1 MFKAQ
6 SKKGEYFHVGINAT
20 NVANNECDP
29 VPLFPGNPDGT
40 PLPEFLGTLGDIALI
55 VNDII
60 LVLMLALFI
69 LFERPIGKTFD
80 TESILMA
87 EIEEMVMS
95 YIGLK
100 FAVSALTGA
109 LVAVFMEVASVKI
122 GMVWGLMS
130 FLLNFIPSV
139 GSMMAIVL
147 PLPFIL
153 LDDELESWEMYVAL
167 IGPGLTQGYV
177 GNVMEPALFGA
188 ALNLTEISVL
198 LGLVFF
204 SAIWGLPGAVLS
216 VPILGWLKIQLHN
229 TDHPMAQSVLD
240 SLRQDKDL
248 DTVKDAK
255 IAALEERKLALIE
268 YEDTLFAPTDADR
281 EAVAAEAAAAAAE
294 KAAEEAAAAE
304 KAAEGGE
311 D

>member
-1 MFKAQ
+1 
-6 SKKGEYFHVGINAT
+6 
-20 NVANNECDP
+20 
-29 VPLFPGNPDGT
+29 
-40 PLPEFLGTLGDIALI
+40 
-55 VNDII
+55 
-60 LVLMLALFI
+60 
-69 LFERPIGKTFD
+69 
-80 TESILMA
+80 
-87 EIEEMVMS
+87 
-95 YIGLK
+95 
-100 FAVSALTGA
+100 
-109 LVAVFMEVASVKI
+109 
-122 GMVWGLMS
+122 MS

-255 IAALEERKLALIE
+255 IAALEERKMALIE